1 MPKSF
6 SVWPPSNPRAAIRL
20 GLGVLVA
27 ANLVA
32 AYFVVRPLGGSAEE
46 LSQQALEMHSQIRQ
60 QQGVLER
67 TRVLVSKIES
77 GRGEGDQF
85 MSAYFLPRRPAYSIL
100 LGELNDL
107 ASQAKITPR
116 DSASAL
122 EPVEG
127 SDTLDMLQISANFEG
142 LYPDLIHFINL
153 LDKSNRLLIIESL
166 NATPQQSG
174 GRLNVTLKL
183 DTFVQEDGAAVN
195 AAPVNGAAQ

>member
-6 SVWPPSNPRAAIRL
+6 NVWPPNNPRAAIRL

-27 ANLVA
+27 ANLAA
-32 AYFVVRPLGGSAEE
+32 AYLIVRPIGGSAQE

-60 QQGVLER
+60 QQGVLDR

-77 GRGEGDQF
+77 GRGEGDRF
-85 MSAYFLPRRPAYSIL
+85 MGSYFLPRRPAYSTIV
-100 LGELNDL
+100 GELNNL

-116 DSASAL
+116 DSAWAM

-142 LYPDLIHFINL
+142 TYPDLIHFINL
-153 LDKSNRLLIIESL
+153 LDKSDRLLIIESL

-174 GRLNVTLKL
+174 GRLNVMLKL
-183 DTFVQEDGAAVN
+183 DTFVQEDGS
-195 AAPVNGAAQ
+195 AQ

>member
-6 SVWPPSNPRAAIRL
+6 NVWPPNNPRAAIRL

-32 AYFVVRPLGGSAEE
+32 AYFIIRPIGGSAQE

-60 QQGVLER
+60 QQGVLDR

-77 GRGEGDQF
+77 GRGEGDRF
-85 MSAYFLPRRPAYSIL
+85 MSTYFLPRRPAYSTIVA
-100 LGELNDL
+100 ELNNL

-116 DSASAL
+116 DSAWAP

-142 LYPDLIHFINL
+142 TYPDLIHFINL
-153 LDKSNRLLIIESL
+153 LDKSHRLLIIESL

-174 GRLNVTLKL
+174 GRLNVMLKL
-183 DTFVQEDGAAVN
+183 DTFVQEDGS
-195 AAPVNGAAQ
+195 AP

>member
-1 MPKSF
+1 MPRSF
-6 SVWPPSNPRAAIRL
+6 NVWPPNNPRAVIRL
-20 GLGVLVA
+20 VLGVLVA

-32 AYFVVRPLGGSAEE
+32 AYFVVRPIGGSAEE

-60 QQGVLER
+60 QQGVLDR

-77 GRGEGDQF
+77 GRGEGDHF
-85 MSAYFLPRRPAYSIL
+85 MGSYFLPRRPAYSIIV
-100 LGELNDL
+100 GELNDL

-116 DSASAL
+116 DSAWAP

-142 LYPDLIHFINL
+142 TYPDLMHFLNL

-166 NATPQQSG
+166 NATPQQTG
-174 GRLNVTLKL
+174 GRLNVMLKL
-183 DTFVQEDGAAVN
+183 DTFVQEDGS
-195 AAPVNGAAQ
+195 AP

>member
-1 MPKSF
+1 MLKSF
-6 SVWPPSNPRAAIRL
+6 NVWPPNNPRAVIRL
-20 GLGVLVA
+20 ALGVLVA

-32 AYFVVRPLGGSAEE
+32 AYFVVRPIGGSAQE
-46 LSQQALEMHSQIRQ
+46 LSEQALEMHSQIRQ

-77 GRGEGDQF
+77 GRGEGDRF
-85 MSAYFLPRRPAYSIL
+85 MGSYFLPRRPAYSAIV
-100 LGELNDL
+100 GELSDL

-116 DSASAL
+116 DSAWAL

-142 LYPDLIHFINL
+142 TYPDLVHFINL
-153 LDKSNRLLIIESL
+153 LDKSDRLLIIESL

-174 GRLNVTLKL
+174 GRLNVMLKL
-183 DTFVQEDGAAVN
+183 DTFVQEDGS
-195 AAPVNGAAQ
+195 AQ